1 MLFQVTAFS
10 RLKLEFSFTF
20 ASALRNAD
28 DGAAQPF
35 LLVLL
40 QEREQKMRL
49 FPKKTDMEM

>member
-1 MLFQVTAFS
+1 MLFQVIAFYC
-10 RLKLEFSFTF
+10 LKLEFSFTF

>member
-1 MLFQVTAFS
+1 MLFQVTAFY

-20 ASALRNAD
+20 ASVLRNAD

-40 QEREQKMRL
+40 QEREQKMSI
-49 FPKKTDMEM
+49 FPKKTHMEM